1 MSSMMVAILQQ
12 TTNKDGT
19 AIRAQV
25 MADFPLGSARGIEFA
40 KTLRHTLDQPWGQAD
55 VWLAEGDSK
64 DSDMLDAIA
73 QYSGTIC
80 GATML
85 VILVLVGIL
94 YRSVVIPL
102 RGIVTILVTQIVG
115 FAILTAV
122 YCKGYFDWIGID
134 AFKGIGGV
142 NFLVPPMT
150 FVIVLGLSLDYDVFL
165 IGRIV
170 EYRKLGFSDIDAIE
184 LGVWKTS
191 KIITA
196 AGIIMMIA
204 FSGQLFSRMYLM
216 NELGCVLV
224 TAVALDTLFLRA
236 VATPAMMAPLGSYNW
251 WPSKMPPAH
260 RDALQYVFEEEA
272 HMRQAPRLG
281 ERLDTLYDGPLKSTY
296 ESLDTGGDTETG
308 DE

>member
-1 MSSMMVAILQQ
+1 MGAVRKS
-12 TTNKDGT
+12 
-19 AIRAQV
+19 
-25 MADFPLGSARGIEFA
+25 
-40 KTLRHTLDQPWGQAD
+40 LDQSWGQAN

-64 DSDMLDAIA
+64 DADMLDAIA
-73 QYSGTIC
+73 EWSGIIC
-80 GATML
+80 GATM
-85 VILVLVGIL
+85 VIILVLVGIL
-94 YRSVVIPL
+94 YRSIVIPL

-122 YCKGYFDWIGID
+122 YCKGYFNGLGID

-170 EYRKLGFSDIDAIE
+170 EYRKQGFSDNDAIE

-191 KIITA
+191 QIITA

-236 VATPAMMAPLGSYNW
+236 VATPAMMAPLGNSNW
-251 WPSKMPPAH
+251 WPSKMPLAS
-260 RDALQYVFEEEA
+260 RNALEYVFEEVSKQTAQTSE
-272 HMRQAPRLG
+272 
-281 ERLDTLYDGPLKSTY
+281 LDNSPDTST
-296 ESLDTGGDTETG
+296 DT
-308 DE
+308 

>member
-1 MSSMMVAILQQ
+1 MGCESCSASQAPSCNATGVAPC
-12 TTNKDGT
+12 T
-19 AIRAQV
+19 
-25 MADFPLGSARGIEFA
+25 
-40 KTLRHTLDQPWGQAD
+40 
-55 VWLAEGDSK
+55 
-64 DSDMLDAIA
+64 DMLDAIA
-73 QYSGTIC
+73 EWSGLIC
-80 GATML
+80 GATMM

-94 YRSVVIPL
+94 YRSIVIPL

-115 FAILTAV
+115 FAVLTAV
-122 YCKGYFDWIGID
+122 YCKGYFDGLGID
-134 AFKGIGGV
+134 ALKEIGGV

-170 EYRKLGFSDIDAIE
+170 EYRKLGFSDTDAIE

-236 VATPAMMAPLGSYNW
+236 VATPAMMAPLGNYNW
-251 WPSKMPPAH
+251 WPSKMPPAN
-260 RDALQYVFEEEA
+260 RNAIEYVFEEIA
-272 HMRQAPRLG
+272 L
-281 ERLDTLYDGPLKSTY
+281 LKQNARIQ
-296 ESLDTGGDTETG
+296 
-308 DE
+308 